1 MARTPKIVYGFTAR
15 NAARDRRK
23 KTALLINPPVY
34 DTQYW
39 AEWSQPYGLL
49 RIGAWLRN
57 LKYKRVVLFDFLET
71 DEARRVP
78 SHRIRPDETYAE
90 RNKPTRPIPPI
101 TVSKNGDS
109 IELFKKHF
117 GKTWR
122 EFDAWL
128 DQQGFSAERPPN
140 EVWISAVMTYWW
152 ESVRDLTVRLKRRFG
167 KKTKVILGGIYPTL
181 CPEHAAEMTQADVVV
196 VGEVPEANDLW
207 TDLSLYEHPPDYAV
221 ITPSR
226 GCPYNCAY
234 CAQRKLNN
242 GVRKVR
248 HRDNEDILAEMKH
261 KYDTWG
267 IRDFA
272 FYADALLTGY
282 RRYFIPLLKMQQ
294 DLPFRLYA
302 PEGMDAHAI
311 AGSQELAD
319 LLKAAHFKKIYL
331 PVEAVDEGYL
341 RSLNRSHARL
351 RDVVTA
357 ADRLR
362 KAGFAPRNMDINGF
376 VLYGLPREKI
386 DNVVKTI
393 IFVSEVIG
401 SIIPMLFTP
410 VPGTRLYQDYVA
422 WFRQRRWDRDLQML
436 NGKLYPFLEINEGSL
451 RDYVDL
457 QRLMYM
463 LNSHHRSR
471 SFQLFGDTRV
481 SAAFRENLSNGFEP
495 LLRQVIP
502 VSRHSQA
509 EDNARESPS
518 TYSSGIAPAERD
530 CQSTG

>member
-1 MARTPKIVYGFTAR
+1 MNGQERAYTLQSPAKVVRGFTRGDVAR
-15 NAARDRRK
+15 RCRS

-57 LKYKRVVLFDFLET
+57 LDYKRIVLFDFLET

-90 RNKPTRPIPPI
+90 TNKPTRPIPPI
-101 TVSKNGDS
+101 SVSKDGDS

-117 GKTWR
+117 GKTWT

-128 DQQGFSAERPPN
+128 DQQGFTSKRPPD
-140 EVWISAVMTYWW
+140 EVWISAIMTYWW
-152 ESVRDLTVRLKRRFG
+152 ESVRDLTIRLKRRFG
-167 KKTKVILGGIYPTL
+167 KKTKIILGGIYPTL
-181 CPEHAAEMTQADVVV
+181 CPEHAAQMTQADVVV
-196 VGEVPEANDLW
+196 VGEVAEGNDLW
-207 TDLSLYEHPPDYAV
+207 TDLSLYERRPDYAI

-248 HRDNEDILAEMKH
+248 HREPTDILDEMKH
-261 KYDTWG
+261 KYNTWG

-272 FYADALLTGY
+272 FYADALLVGH
-282 RRYFIPLLKMQQ
+282 RKNFMPLLKMIVRQ
-294 DLPFRLYA
+294 DLPFRLHA
-302 PEGMDAHAI
+302 PEGMDAAPI
-311 AGSQELAD
+311 ARSQELAH
-319 LLKAAHFKKIYL
+319 LLKAASFQKIYL

-351 RDVVTA
+351 EDVVIA
-357 ADRLR
+357 AEHLR
-362 KAGFAPRNMDINGF
+362 AAGFKPRNMDINGF
-376 VLYGLPREKI
+376 VLYGLPGEKI
-386 DNVVKTI
+386 ENVVKTI
-393 IFVSEVIG
+393 VFVSEAIG

-410 VPGTRLYQDYVA
+410 VPGTRLYEDYSP
-422 WFRQRRWDRDLQML
+422 WFRQRGWDHDLHML
-436 NGKLYPFLEINEGSL
+436 NGKLYPFLEMNEGSIA
-451 RDYVDL
+451 DYVDL

-463 LNSHHRSR
+463 LNAHFRDR
-471 SFQLFGDTRV
+471 SFQLFGETRV
-481 SAAFRENLSNGFEP
+481 SAAFRENLGNG
-495 LLRQVIP
+495 
-502 VSRHSQA
+502 SQSA
-509 EDNARESPS
+509 VP
-518 TYSSGIAPAERD
+518 
-530 CQSTG
+530 